1 MLLYLYTALFSFY
14 RPIKPANGHEHP
26 ATLKDN
32 QYQLCLPS
40 EKKIYNGKGFT
51 THDIE

>member
-1 MLLYLYTALFSFY
+1 MLLYLY
-14 RPIKPANGHEHP
+14 GHEHP

-40 EKKIYNGKGFT
+40 KKKYT
-51 THDIE
+51 TKKDSQHTILNDVRILQLIV